1 MAVNFP
7 DTPSVGQ
14 VHSEGGANWRWS
26 GYAWRRIPDPGAKGE
41 PGSKGDKGQ
50 KGEIGLTGSEGD
62 KGIKGEPSTIVGD
75 KGDKGQKGIDGTGS
89 DGSKGDKGI
98 KGEPSNVKGQKGEV
112 GNDGSDGD
120 KGQKGEEGAVAAK
133 GQKGEK
139 GEVGDKGD
147 KGQKGVTGSRTF
159 TVTNSSAS
167 AYVIDGS
174 NNPTLTLVRG
184 FTYTFNVNAT
194 GHPFFIKTSAV
205 TGLTNQYTN
214 GVTNN
219 GVEVGT
225 LTFAVPYDAPNTL
238 YYICRYHGSM
248 QGTINIVDLGVKGDK
263 GDKGQ
268 KGEVGDKGIK
278 GDKGD
283 KGQKGQDGN
292 DGTGIKGNKGE
303 VGNFGGATFD
313 YTFSSSTGTPTDLNT
328 GRFRFNNSSVSS
340 ATVIFIDDEDDN
352 GTDIQPFLRTIDDST
367 STIKGHVRISNK
379 LNADDFAIF
388 TISSASE
395 QSGFHQVN
403 VGYVS
408 GSATSFS
415 NGEDIIVTFA
425 RTGDQGEK
433 GQKGQT
439 GADNSTKGEK
449 GAPGADNSTK
459 GDKGDKGDQGSSIKG
474 EPGQD
479 NSTKG
484 EKGAPGADNS
494 TKGQKGDQGQKGQT
508 GADNSTKG
516 QKGQKGQTGADNSTK
531 GQKGEVGNQGTP
543 AISNESASNWRELV
557 FINSSSSTTIKCN
570 DTGRL
575 QVRSSDGAVRVAGDI
590 TAFYSSDVRLKKNI
604 SSIQNSLDK
613 VISISGNTFEW
624 NDKSL
629 NEGREVGV
637 LAQEI
642 EKLGL
647 PNVVTTRENGF
658 KAVRYEKLVPL
669 LIEAIKEL
677 KSEVDDLK
685 RNG

>member
-62 KGIKGEPSTIVGD
+62 KGIKGEPSTVAGD
-75 KGDKGQKGIDGTGS
+75 KGDKGQKGIDGTGA

-120 KGQKGEEGAVAAK
+120 KGQKGEEGAAAAK

-205 TGLTNQYTN
+205 TGTTNQYTN

-263 GDKGQ
+263 GQ
-268 KGEVGDKGIK
+268 KGEVGDKGQKGTDGTGIKGIK
-278 GDKGD
+278 GDKGEEGD
-283 KGQKGQDGN
+283 KGQKGD
-292 DGTGIKGNKGE
+292 KG
-303 VGNFGGATFD
+303 VGD
-313 YTFSSSTGTPTDLNT
+313 
-328 GRFRFNNSSVSS
+328 
-340 ATVIFIDDEDDN
+340 
-352 GTDIQPFLRTIDDST
+352 
-367 STIKGHVRISNK
+367 
-379 LNADDFAIF
+379 
-388 TISSASE
+388 
-395 QSGFHQVN
+395 
-403 VGYVS
+403 
-408 GSATSFS
+408 
-415 NGEDIIVTFA
+415 
-425 RTGDQGEK
+425 K
-433 GQKGQT
+433 GQK

-459 GDKGDKGDQGSSIKG
+459 GQKGQKGDQGSSIKG

-494 TKGQKGDQGQKGQT
+494 TKGQKGEQGQKGQT

-543 AISNESASNWRELV
+543 AISNESSSTYRNLV
-557 FINSSSSTTIKCN
+557 FIDSSSATTIKTN
-570 DTGRL
+570 DNNRL
-575 QVRSSDGAVRVAGDI
+575 QVRSSDGYLKVNGDVI
-590 TAFYSSDVRLKKNI
+590 AFASDDRLKTNKINI
-604 SSIQNSLDK
+604 DNAVDK
-613 VISISGNTFEW
+613 VKSINGFTYNF
-624 NDKSL
+624 
-629 NEGREVGV
+629 NENAKKLGYDLEERHAGV
-637 LAQEI
+637 SAQEI
-642 EKLGL
+642 MKIL
-647 PNVVTTRENGF
+647 PEVVALRSDNEYLTV
-658 KAVRYEKLVPL
+658 KYDKLVPL

-677 KSEVDDLK
+677 KNEIDDLK